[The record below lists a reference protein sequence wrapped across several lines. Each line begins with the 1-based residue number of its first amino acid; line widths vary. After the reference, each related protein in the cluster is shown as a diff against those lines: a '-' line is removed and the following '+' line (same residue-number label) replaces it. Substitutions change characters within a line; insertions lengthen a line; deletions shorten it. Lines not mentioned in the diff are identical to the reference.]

1 MHNIIFLLNL
11 QQMNNKNKV
20 FLIQEI
26 ERIRISKTEDKKK
39 IENIFFRE
47 NCKLLAMPILTI
59 MPISQ

>member
-26 ERIRISKTEDKKK
+26 ERIRISKTGDKKK
-39 IENIFFRE
+39 
-47 NCKLLAMPILTI
+47 KLKTSLEKIVNY
-59 MPISQ
+59 